1 MQYRKITTFFGFLF
15 GIAIAIFGV
24 FFFNFTNFLTYDG
37 RTLVDLFI
45 EIKENTFVGLYEFS
59 WIGFRFNLFNFFY
72 VMPFIENKGLF
83 ILEAFIPVFLAWF
96 SSGLII
102 GLFSIGVK
110 RGLLFSFIVI
120 SLLVIL
126 WLCFAVIS
134 GANIT
139 FVFIGNIFETGGGI
153 LTALLSVLI
162 GGAIGGAITGAIS
175 IKIENSKI
183 VKDVTAN
190 HKK

>member
-1 MQYRKITTFFGFLF
+1 MQYRKITTFFGLLS
-15 GIAIAIFGV
+15 GITIAIFGV
-24 FFFNFTNFLTYDG
+24 FFFNFANFLTYDG
-37 RTLVDLFI
+37 RSLVDLFI

-72 VMPFIENKGLF
+72 VMPIIEDKGLF
-83 ILEAFIPVFLAWF
+83 ILEAFLPVFFAWF
-96 SSGLII
+96 ISGLITGLLVI
-102 GLFSIGVK
+102 GSK

-120 SLLVIL
+120 SSLVIL

-162 GGAIGGAITGAIS
+162 GGAIGGGISSAIS
-175 IKIENSKI
+175 IKIENKKI
-183 VKDVTAN
+183 IKDVTRN
-190 HKK
+190 GKN

>member
-15 GIAIAIFGV
+15 GITIAIFGV
-24 FFFNFTNFLTYDG
+24 FFFNFANFLTYDG

-83 ILEAFIPVFLAWF
+83 ILEAFLPVFLTWF

-102 GLFSIGVK
+102 GLFSVGAK
-110 RGLLFSFIVI
+110 RGILFSFIVI

-175 IKIENSKI
+175 IKIENNKI

>member
-175 IKIENSKI
+175 IKIENNKI

>member
-1 MQYRKITTFFGFLF
+1 
-15 GIAIAIFGV
+15 
-24 FFFNFTNFLTYDG
+24 
-37 RTLVDLFI
+37 
-45 EIKENTFVGLYEFS
+45 
-59 WIGFRFNLFNFFY
+59 
-72 VMPFIENKGLF
+72 MPFIENKGLF

-175 IKIENSKI
+175 IKIENNKI